1 MSTAFAFERV
11 PPVPSRLCWFVL
23 VAGMALGTACAG
35 AATVSVQVA
44 DRAGKPL
51 AEAVVMLVPVSGRL
65 PIRPM
70 SGVEIAQSHR
80 QFSPRV
86 TVVTVGTSI
95 AFPNLDTVRHHVY
108 SFSPV
113 KSFELKLYAGVPA
126 TPVVFDKPGVATL
139 GCNIHDAMVAWVVV
153 VDTPLFTRSGVAG
166 KAEIDAVP
174 AGDYE
179 LRVWHSE
186 LPESSPGVS
195 TPLTVAG
202 ADIQTRAALAT
213 VGSRK

>member
-1 MSTAFAFERV
+1 VLR
-11 PPVPSRLCWFVL
+11 RLCWFVL
-23 VAGMALGTACAG
+23 VAGTALGAACAR
-35 AATVSVQVA
+35 AATVSVLVA
-44 DRAGKPL
+44 DRTGKPL
-51 AEAVVMLVPVSGRL
+51 ADAVVMLVPVSGHL
-65 PIRPM
+65 PVRPM
-70 SGVEIAQSHR
+70 TGVEIAQSQR

-126 TPVVFDKPGVATL
+126 APIVFDKPGIATL

-153 VDTPLFTRSGVAG
+153 VDTPLVARSASGGMAR
-166 KAEIDAVP
+166 IDAVA

-186 LPESSPGVS
+186 LADPAAAVS
-195 TPLTVAG
+195 TPLAVAT
-202 ADIQTRAALAT
+202 ADVQTRAMLAT
-213 VGSRK
+213 TGSRK

>member
-1 MSTAFAFERV
+1 
-11 PPVPSRLCWFVL
+11 
-23 VAGMALGTACAG
+23 MALGGTCVH

-44 DRAGKPL
+44 DRGGKPL
-51 AEAVVMLVPVSGRL
+51 AEAVVMLVPVSAHL
-65 PIRPM
+65 PVRPM
-70 SGVEIAQSHR
+70 GGVEIAQSHR

-86 TVVTVGTSI
+86 TVVTVGTSVS
-95 AFPNLDTVRHHVY
+95 FPNLDTVRHHVY

-126 TPVVFDKPGVATL
+126 TPVVFDKPGIATL

-153 VDTPLFTRSGVAG
+153 VDTPLFARSGAGG

>member
-1 MSTAFAFERV
+1 ARRSADRVGLPPGRAGRSGGLKLPPRGPTAMQPSGEANPPGPGRRSPSKGS
-11 PPVPSRLCWFVL
+11 PPVVRRLCWFVL
-23 VAGMALGTACAG
+23 VAGMALGGTPAR

-51 AEAVVMLVPVSGRL
+51 ADAVVMLVPVSGHL
-65 PIRPM
+65 PVKPM

-80 QFSPRV
+80 QFSPQV

-126 TPVVFDKPGVATL
+126 TPIVFDKPGIATL
-139 GCNIHDAMVAWVVV
+139 GCNIHDAMV
-153 VDTPLFTRSGVAG
+153 
-166 KAEIDAVP
+166 
-174 AGDYE
+174 
-179 LRVWHSE
+179 
-186 LPESSPGVS
+186 
-195 TPLTVAG
+195 
-202 ADIQTRAALAT
+202 
-213 VGSRK
+213 

>member
-1 MSTAFAFERV
+1 
-11 PPVPSRLCWFVL
+11 VPSRLCCFVL
-23 VAGMALGTACAG
+23 VAAMALGGTCVH

-44 DRAGKPL
+44 DRGGKPL
-51 AEAVVMLVPVSGRL
+51 AEAVVMLVPVSAHL
-65 PIRPM
+65 PVRPM
-70 SGVEIAQSHR
+70 GGVEIAQSHR

-86 TVVTVGTSI
+86 TVVTVGTSVS
-95 AFPNLDTVRHHVY
+95 FPNLDTVRHHVY

-126 TPVVFDKPGVATL
+126 TPVVFDKPGIATL

-153 VDTPLFTRSGVAG
+153 VDTPLFARSGAGG

-179 LRVWHSE
+179 LRVWHSG
-186 LPESSPGVS
+186 LPESNTGVS
-195 TPLTVAG
+195 MPLTVAG
-202 ADIQTRAALAT
+202 ADVQTRASLAT
-213 VGSRK
+213 LGPRK

>member
-1 MSTAFAFERV
+1 MLR
-11 PPVPSRLCWFVL
+11 RLCWFFL
-23 VAGMALGTACAG
+23 VAGVALGGGAR
-35 AATVSVQVA
+35 AATVGVAVA

-51 AEAVVMLVPVSGRL
+51 ADAVVMLVPVSGRL
-65 PIRPM
+65 PVRPM

-80 QFSPRV
+80 QFSPQV

-113 KSFELKLYAGVPA
+113 KPFELKLYAGVPA
-126 TPVVFDKPGVATL
+126 APILFDKPGIVTL

-153 VDTPLFTRSGVAG
+153 VDTPLYARSTSSG
-166 KAEIDAVP
+166 KAQIDAVP

-179 LRVWHSE
+179 LRVWHSD
-186 LPESSPGVS
+186 LAESSTPVT
-195 TPLTVAG
+195 TPLAVGSAE
-202 ADIQTRAALAT
+202 IQTRVALAT
-213 VGSRK
+213 TGSRK

>member
-1 MSTAFAFERV
+1 VLR
-11 PPVPSRLCWFVL
+11 RLCWFVL
-23 VAGMALGTACAG
+23 VAGLALGGASAP

-51 AEAVVMLVPVSGRL
+51 ADAVVMLVPVSGHL
-65 PIRPM
+65 PVKPM
-70 SGVEIAQSHR
+70 TGVEIAQSHR

-126 TPVVFDKPGVATL
+126 TPIVFDKAGIATL

-153 VDTPLFTRSGVAG
+153 VDTPLVARSAAGG
-166 KAEIDAVP
+166 KAQIDAVP

-186 LPESSPGVS
+186 LTEPSAAMS
-195 TPLTVAG
+195 TPLVVAG
-202 ADIQTRAALAT
+202 VDVQTRASLAT